1 MESNYNEYA
10 IILIG
15 IIVGILM
22 TMVVKQ
28 GQEIH
33 KLKELLNRRLP
44 PKSDMEE
51 EGSSTLND

>member
-44 PKSDMEE
+44 PKSDTDMEE
-51 EGSSTLND
+51 SSNPNE